1 MIGERAVN
9 KLRYIGRILMG
20 SSFTRLKK
28 VIDRVKE
35 KSGQNRVYTF
45 FDMLN
50 CAVRYGAGYHDYL
63 IFGFWAM
70 NHRQRDTY
78 MTRVRNKKLIE
89 LANDPAYE
97 HIFTHKN
104 EFDKRFTAYLGRQF
118 RDIAELTREDFE
130 AFMADKDVIFAKPN
144 VGESGKG
151 IERLLKSRFA
161 DLDEMYAYVTD
172 PAHNFG
178 VIEQQLTQHP
188 DLNTLYP
195 LAINSYRIVTLVAN
209 GVPHCAYAVS
219 KSGNEGKYVD
229 NMENSGLCCPIDQ
242 ETGKIMGCAHTSAL
256 INYDVHPYTGVTLVG
271 FQLPFVKEAVEMA
284 KKAALEVP
292 QIRYVGWDVCVTP
305 DGPAI
310 IEGNVYP
317 GYDFWQLPEHT
328 PDKIGLYP
336 YYRELVPEL

>member
-1 MIGERAVN
+1 MQSF
-9 KLRYIGRILMG
+9 RYIRRILMG
-20 SSFTRLKK
+20 ASFKRLHT
-28 VIDRVKE
+28 VIGRVKE
-35 KSGQNRVYTF
+35 KCGQNRVYTF
-45 FDMLN
+45 FDMLV

-63 IFGFWAM
+63 IFGFYDM
-70 NHRQRDTY
+70 NARQRDTY
-78 MTRVRNKKLIE
+78 MTRVRNKRLIE
-89 LANDPAYE
+89 LVNDPAYE

-104 EFDKRFTAYLGRQF
+104 EFDKRFSAYLGREF
-118 RDIAELTREDFE
+118 LDLAEATPELFA

-151 IERLLKSRFA
+151 IEKLEKSRFA
-161 DLDEMYAYVTD
+161 DLDEMYTYVTA
-172 PAHNFG
+172 PEHNFG
-178 VIEQQLTQHP
+178 VIEQQLVQHP

-195 LAINSYRIVTLVAN
+195 LAINSYRIVTLVAD
-209 GVPHCAYAVS
+209 GVAHCAYAVS

-229 NMENSGLCCPIDQ
+229 NMENSGICCPIDQ
-242 ETGKIMGCAHTSAL
+242 ETGKIAGCAHTSAL
-256 INYDVHPYTGVTLVG
+256 INYDVHPYTGVKLVG
-271 FQLPFVKEAVEMA
+271 FALPFVKESVELA
-284 KKAALEVP
+284 KKAAMEVP

-336 YYRELVPEL
+336 YYKSLVPEL

>member
-1 MIGERAVN
+1 MQSF
-9 KLRYIGRILMG
+9 RYIRRILMG
-20 SSFTRLKK
+20 ASFKRLHT
-28 VIDRVKE
+28 VIGRVKE
-35 KSGQNRVYTF
+35 KCGQNRVYTF
-45 FDMLN
+45 FDMLV

-63 IFGFWAM
+63 IFGFYDM
-70 NHRQRDTY
+70 NARQRDTY
-78 MTRVRNKKLIE
+78 MTRVRNKRLIE
-89 LANDPAYE
+89 LVNDPAYE

-104 EFDKRFTAYLGRQF
+104 EFDKRFSAYLGREF
-118 RDIAELTREDFE
+118 MDLAEATPESFA

-151 IERLLKSRFA
+151 IEKLEKIRFA
-161 DLDEMYAYVTD
+161 DLDEMYAYVTT
-172 PAHNFG
+172 PEHNFG
-178 VIEQQLTQHP
+178 VIEQQLVQHP

-195 LAINSYRIVTLVAN
+195 LAINSYRIVTLVAD
-209 GVPHCAYAVS
+209 GVAHCAYAVS

-229 NMENSGLCCPIDQ
+229 NMENSGICCPIDQ
-242 ETGKIMGCAHTSAL
+242 ETGKIAGCAHTSAL
-256 INYDVHPYTGVTLVG
+256 INYDVHPYTGVKLVG
-271 FQLPFVKEAVEMA
+271 FALPFVKESVELA
-284 KKAALEVP
+284 KKAAMEVP

-336 YYRELVPEL
+336 YYKSLVPEL

>member
-1 MIGERAVN
+1 MQSF
-9 KLRYIGRILMG
+9 RYIRRILMG
-20 SSFTRLKK
+20 ASFKRLHT
-28 VIDRVKE
+28 VIGRVKE
-35 KSGQNRVYTF
+35 KCGQNRVYTF
-45 FDMLN
+45 FDMLV

-63 IFGFWAM
+63 IFGFYDM
-70 NHRQRDTY
+70 NARQRDTY
-78 MTRVRNKKLIE
+78 MTRVRNKRLIE
-89 LANDPAYE
+89 LVNDPAYE

-104 EFDKRFTAYLGRQF
+104 EFDKRFSAYLGREF
-118 RDIAELTREDFE
+118 MDLAEATPELFA

-151 IERLLKSRFA
+151 IEKLEKSRFA
-161 DLDEMYAYVTD
+161 DLDEMYAYVTA
-172 PAHNFG
+172 PEHNFG
-178 VIEQQLTQHP
+178 VIEQQLVQHP

-195 LAINSYRIVTLVAN
+195 LAINSYRIVTLVAD
-209 GVPHCAYAVS
+209 GVAHCAYAVS

-229 NMENSGLCCPIDQ
+229 NMENSGICCPIDQ
-242 ETGKIMGCAHTSAL
+242 ETGKIAGCAHTSAL
-256 INYDVHPYTGVTLVG
+256 INYDVHPYTGVKLVG
-271 FQLPFVKEAVEMA
+271 FALPFVKESVELA
-284 KKAALEVP
+284 KKAAMEVP

-336 YYRELVPEL
+336 YYKSLVPEL

>member
-1 MIGERAVN
+1 MQSF
-9 KLRYIGRILMG
+9 RYIRRILMG
-20 SSFTRLKK
+20 ASFKRLHT
-28 VIDRVKE
+28 VIGRVKE
-35 KSGQNRVYTF
+35 KCGQNRVYTF
-45 FDMLN
+45 FDMLV

-63 IFGFWAM
+63 IFGFYDM
-70 NHRQRDTY
+70 NARQRDTY
-78 MTRVRNKKLIE
+78 MTRVRNKRLIE
-89 LANDPAYE
+89 LVNDPAYE

-104 EFDKRFTAYLGRQF
+104 EFDKRFSAYLGREF
-118 RDIAELTREDFE
+118 LDLAEATPELFA

-151 IERLLKSRFA
+151 IEKLEKSRFA
-161 DLDEMYAYVTD
+161 DLDEMYAYVTA
-172 PAHNFG
+172 PEHNFG
-178 VIEQQLTQHP
+178 VIEQQLVQHP

-195 LAINSYRIVTLVAN
+195 LAINSYRIVTLVAD
-209 GVPHCAYAVS
+209 GVAHCAYAVS

-229 NMENSGLCCPIDQ
+229 NMENSGICCPIDQ
-242 ETGKIMGCAHTSAL
+242 ETGKIAGCAHTSAL
-256 INYDVHPYTGVTLVG
+256 INYDVHPYTGVKLVG
-271 FQLPFVKEAVEMA
+271 FALPFVKESVELA
-284 KKAALEVP
+284 KKAAMEVP

-336 YYRELVPEL
+336 YYKSLVPEL

>member
-1 MIGERAVN
+1 MHTF
-9 KLRYIGRILMG
+9 RYIRRILMG
-20 SSFTRLKK
+20 ASVKRLHA
-28 VIDRVKE
+28 VIGRVKE
-35 KSGQNRVYTF
+35 KSGQSQIYTF
-45 FDMLN
+45 FDMLV

-63 IFGFWAM
+63 IFGFYAM
-70 NHRQRDTY
+70 NARQRATY
-78 MTRVRNKKLIE
+78 MTRVRNKRLIE
-89 LANDPAYE
+89 LVNDPAFE

-104 EFDKRFTAYLGRQF
+104 EFDKRFSAYLGREF
-118 RDIAELTREDFE
+118 LDLAEATPASFA

-151 IERLLKSRFA
+151 IEKLEKSRFA
-161 DLDEMYAYVTD
+161 DLEEMYAYVMD
-172 PAHNFG
+172 PEHHFG
-178 VIEQQLTQHP
+178 VIEQQLVQHP

-195 LAINSYRIVTLVAN
+195 LAINSYRIVTLVAD
-209 GVPHCAYAVS
+209 GAAHCAYAVS

-242 ETGKIMGCAHTSAL
+242 TTGKIAGCAHTSAL
-256 INYDVHPYTGVTLVG
+256 INYDVHPYTGVKLVG
-271 FQLPFVKEAVEMA
+271 FTLPFVKESVELA
-284 KKAALEVP
+284 KKAAMEVP

-336 YYRELVPEL
+336 YYKSLVHEL